1 MLAFAVVW
9 IVLATAAVVLATQR
23 KFASIE
29 DNGSVQA
36 RSSEEN
42 ALHPHQTDE
51 RRPGVIDQWG
61 KVVTGVAVVYCLALL
76 SGFLYI
82 GWRNGQQIL
91 K

>member
-23 KFASIE
+23 KFASIDE
-29 DNGSVQA
+29 TSFVEV
-36 RSSEEN
+36 RSSEAN
-42 ALHPHQTDE
+42 PLPQHQAGAH
-51 RRPGVIDQWG
+51 RAGFIDQLG
-61 KVVTGVAVVYCLALL
+61 SVVTGVAVLYCLALL

-82 GWRNGQQIL
+82 GWQNGQQIL